1 MEATEKQILFAE
13 AIANT
18 LNLDL
23 PKEKTKFAYQ
33 QFISIHKEN
42 YDKYLFEQNQN
53 IEYELLTKR
62 FDNLVFDE
70 KTYRTIQNLNEISG
84 IYFLWSGDT
93 LVYIGKSVNLR
104 DRILSSVKERNTK
117 YINITHISYVEIE
130 NIADVHI
137 TEPILITKYK
147 PILNYEFKSSDV
159 SELYDT
165 SINPYELE
173 KLVAYKEN
181 KKKKLKVRNEE
192 KGGR

>member
-70 KTYRTIQNLNEISG
+70 KTYITIQKLNEISG

-117 YINITHISYVEIE
+117 YINITHISYAEIE

-181 KKKKLKVRNEE
+181 KKKKLKTRNEE

>member
-1 MEATEKQILFAE
+1 MDATEKQILFAE

-18 LNLDL
+18 LNLEL
-23 PKEKTKFAYQ
+23 PKEKTKFSYQ

-42 YDKYLFEQNQN
+42 YDKFLSKQNRN

-62 FDNLVFDE
+62 FENLIFDE
-70 KTYRTIQNLNEISG
+70 KTYNLIQSLNETSG

-93 LVYIGKSVNLR
+93 LVYIGKSVNLK
-104 DRILSSVKERNTK
+104 DRILGSIKERNTK

-147 PILNYEFKSSDV
+147 PILNYEFKSTDT

-165 SINPYELE
+165 DINPYEL
-173 KLVAYKEN
+173 KKYVAYKE
-181 KKKKLKVRNEE
+181 KKSFKKVR
-192 KGGR
+192 GGR